1 MDQQILKDLV
11 TTSVANDYDYD
22 KVLAAFPELE
32 GVDTSVIK
40 DYVTT
45 AVNNKFNYEKVN
57 KAFPE
62 LFPEYAPKKAE
73 TQTDAAVPEDGTAST
88 SEDGSSASNVD
99 EETQA
104 MLDQQAEF
112 EKQNPHLAKI
122 QELNKARA
130 ENNEPIID
138 PEGYQYD
145 HKLGW
150 TTPGVDG
157 KPQQADDDM
166 SKILEEKRIKDN
178 EWAKKEMPTVTQELI
193 GTDDNGWFFG
203 FGESG
208 LDRFVTDYSE
218 YGFSFSSPS
227 STSDSITVTALNG
240 ASMTFDVDGWSNKK
254 DKRVASEVDEFM
266 KKHAT
271 RGGNTAAEGNAETTR
286 VTNAQKSQNKQK
298 SAQETKEYTDLK
310 KQVEIL
316 ESQEYIVSEEDKEEA
331 YKKAEAE
338 YRQSLS
344 GYRADIID
352 KKMQDPLAKSIIQK
366 MANEALAEKSPEAL
380 RKKLDELERGQVGSA
395 SSSARINKAKKLY
408 AEAMGFKGED
418 LNKFLNANHSL
429 DFINKDFQKGTAPNG
444 EIVNLKDIYNNIGS
458 DDEEVN
464 EVANSILTAQKNLQ
478 TQNKN
483 ISQNIE
489 DLGGGWFRKPETQ
502 KLFKDQTTNHLATL
516 SKEEQE
522 VVSRID
528 RLNEAFSTSIEDAEA
543 LKGKID
549 PAPIRKK
556 IEEIQSKEYKTEE
569 EVEAANAEIQKL
581 KDEYQSNVDKYNT
594 YISDNK
600 NISEAMSSAY
610 RQMQEINLD
619 QGQLDMYSTLIE
631 KNHQLGTQAGNAAF
645 MGAVDMIKGLNQV
658 AYMVN
663 PFGEISDWAIE
674 EGIITDPYIKTFI
687 NAGKL
692 ITSPDSIDWDNDPV
706 TPTARE
712 QGKKVLSE
720 WQTNFRQKVQDPV
733 AFGDIQNSSDAGEW
747 FVTMLGGQLP
757 QLTAMALTGGTAGLV
772 MMGGSAA
779 GQKFDQL
786 EQERSLY
793 KDTDGAEGTDYGFW
807 NMWTNSIL
815 SGTAEGLSER
825 VTFGQIKYV
834 KGALRGTVATAR
846 EAGIEGA
853 SRYLRQNVFN
863 KRSLLATGKDFIEEG
878 GSESLATISGNLF
891 DMASGKEG
899 VTIYD
904 DVAES
909 FVSGVAIS
917 GSIKSPVLFKHM
929 MAPFKSVSAS
939 DAMAANNQRLQ
950 EIKRQLHE
958 GKNSLSKEEVA
969 DLQSEVGDILHKNKE
984 LIEIDA
990 NRVDM
995 LSDSEK
1001 SQLLK
1006 LNKNNSKLQAEYNRI
1021 VNDKTTPDDVK
1032 QRDLDRLNE
1041 RYKKNEKSRQEIIN
1055 KYPPSD
1061 VKKHQKQQQLLID
1074 KTNAQLKKLGSPLN
1088 ISVKE
1093 VSNKEMQENL
1103 SQDEFGQG
1111 MQSVEEFSMFQDG
1124 LKEAANDIIND
1135 PNSSPKDVAEAKE
1148 VLQQANEGQRQGE
1161 AALEML
1167 NNTKV
1172 YGGMIPTFTG
1182 EGKDRKLTGF
1192 QIELNPEAIGENGK
1206 FNTQAHEFVHAVL
1219 YNTMKNDPGIR
1230 TALGDRVIDMLSGD
1244 GIKFKP
1250 GKDALFNKRIAGYK
1264 ADRRGEEI
1272 ITIASEM
1279 LADGDIEFNDSKLQ
1293 QFKDFFRQFAQNYLG
1308 RDIQLDTS
1316 QDVRNFMKDMHT
1328 SIKNNKPNAAIT
1340 RMMAK
1345 GAGGLIVEQAKT
1357 PQQQEEARAERAYSK
1372 SLDANIK
1379 SDPDLKQTFDKFVQN
1394 EDGSPKHVSQDA
1406 FAATPDYTDAYF
1418 AIVEGRALDALVQ
1431 NDMTKRGLP
1440 PEALREFTRKVKE
1453 ELGRRFLTNFNLDKN
1468 NSLFGWLTGV
1478 SGGAGMSIIYRAK
1491 GDVINQYKA
1500 EQQADTTSLDREV
1513 GDSGSTVSD
1522 LMQGERDSLLEQ
1534 LDEQDL
1540 SIGRKEAVREVVNEL
1555 KAREVFEFNETTNN
1569 AIDKALDDADV
1580 SIENL
1585 TYKGVKQFLNSA
1597 KKITRVDKKTG
1608 ELVLDKKGN
1617 PKLFNPTKES
1627 DVTPTG
1633 PLYGV
1638 LDAVA
1643 KHFGVDAKRIL
1654 ANQDLNAKQRKQ
1666 AQLEIFDRA
1675 IDANGNLNQGL
1686 IGILAE
1692 GQTRSGEATGAANTK
1707 LGDLYA
1713 EGARLKVAEG
1723 ASKKLGQK
1731 KAQDKRTDIA
1741 KEEFL
1746 ALFNMNSD
1754 GSDRGGTSGDGAIR
1768 AFIVQ
1773 MAQLEANQQ
1782 LRIKSLSEGTF
1793 SDAARARL
1801 GDGKGLMAFNK
1812 DSAEGRNDR
1821 IEQVFAM
1828 LPTTDMSDASIDNVF
1843 NNVYSESTLPSRT
1856 INSIKNEVKSLVK
1869 DFNTVNE
1876 SLKDLGNFAEF
1887 TGKDVKD
1894 FFIDAFFNNN
1904 FNKGIKKNLMDIM
1917 PKDENGKPVN
1927 PGNRAKE
1934 TEGINKQRSHLVNTT
1949 AKLAEETSPEEA
1961 ATRVISQL
1969 MPMYAGASKIG
1980 DGSKT
1985 VTKAGGE
1992 IIDTPNW
1999 EGENGGKWKRYKK
2012 GDKLPKGKNIGDF
2025 KLDKKG
2031 KKIARENRQQ
2041 VTTGK
2046 ADFLALVNQGLLPG
2060 FEVTSPKQGTYMLNK
2075 PDGSSVRLVVEM
2087 PAESTKGFFTS
2098 LKSKSLADIF
2108 RTRKQK
2114 SLEARQEVKRLLDD
2128 AWARVQSDDS
2138 FDAAD
2143 FGLLVMSL
2151 GSSMDAPLRRA
2162 AYLSRIPK
2170 NFQKLSS
2177 KLGLDQLGKEFQY
2190 EHAIPKEEVAGKI
2203 IQSYMQNNA
2212 LDMAVFDGYTVD
2224 IIPKIMDKAIDNTG
2238 HKFTTRPDGQERV
2251 LNEDTAIWLAKNATD
2266 QQIADLAPLMSIDP
2280 DAPLEV
2286 GQNFI
2291 DVVKALRPEN
2301 TPSFNDMQRLGEGVR
2316 SGMWSKETT
2325 SRGMSAFDF
2334 DETLIM
2340 HGDNFIIATDP
2351 ATGNE
2356 IKISSGDWPLKGPEL
2371 MQQGY
2376 DFNFDDF
2383 INVRGGVEGPL
2394 FQKFKNRIAKYGPE
2408 NNYILTARP
2417 MESAVAI
2424 HGWLKSKGVNIPLE
2438 NITGLGNSTGAAKA
2452 QWMLDKF
2459 AEGYNDM
2466 YFVDDA
2472 LPNVEAVA
2480 NVIDQLDI
2488 KGKSVQA
2495 KMKFS
2500 KDNPNPI
2507 DDMLE
2512 RNKGVPVD
2520 ETFNRVKARNKGK
2533 QNRKRQL
2540 FIPPSADDFEGLMY
2554 YNYGKGKQGDADAK
2568 FFKEKFYDPF
2578 NRADRQLDMYKQKLR
2593 EDAMKVSK
2601 ALPDVSKNLTKEF
2614 ENTGYTNEQ
2623 AMRIY
2628 LYDKNGHSVPGISEA
2643 EQKRIAGQVAKNR
2656 DMVLFAGAIEAAVG
2670 VDGYLKPEIGWNG
2683 SSFNG
2688 DISDAAKIK
2697 RAEYIAEWQENVDN
2711 YFTEEML
2718 NKLEAVHGSAY
2729 RSALEDTLARMKS
2742 GTNRPT
2748 IRNKTVNAFLDW
2760 LNGSVGAI
2768 MFFNARSAVLQT
2780 LSTVNFINFEDNNI
2794 FAAAKAFGNQKQYWK
2809 DFSMLFNS
2817 PMLKQRRGGL
2827 QSDLNASELQRLAE
2841 KGGVRAVVG
2850 RLLELGF
2857 APTQIADS
2865 FAISAGGS
2873 TFYRNRVNKYVKEG
2887 MNQKQAEEQA
2897 FVDFQEIAEATQQ
2910 SSRPDKISQE
2920 QASVL
2925 GRLILAF
2932 QNTPMQYNRLIKKA
2946 ALDLINGRGNTKA
2959 NISRILYYGAAQNII
2974 FASLQS
2980 ALFAVAWNDDEDEE
2994 FLDTKTERIANGTLD
3009 SLLRGSGIYGAVL
3022 STVKNTIMKYMS
3034 EREKGMQADN
3044 GRVLVEALNVSP
3056 PLGSKVRKL
3065 YSAMTT
3071 DKWNKGVYSKIPLT
3085 NVDNPIWDVTGNLV
3099 EASFN
3104 VPLARIQ
3111 RKLSNLKAAMDNDN
3125 ANWQRLAL
3133 FAGWDKWGLGI
3144 DRPEEIEEARQE
3156 VKQESRDQKKK
3167 ERKAREAEVKQ
3178 EQEEKYLEDQKNE
3191 KEEDKKPR
3199 CAAATKSGSRC
3210 KGTPVDGTYCTIH
3223 TKVEKRSDGKEVQC
3237 KKVKSDG
3244 KRCKM
3249 QTSSKSG
3256 LCYYH
3261 D

>member
-1 MDQQILKDLV
+1 MDQQVLKDLV

-32 GVDTSVIK
+32 GVDTDVIK

-45 AVNNKFNYEKVN
+45 AVNNKFDYEKVN

-62 LFPEYAPKKAE
+62 FFPEYAPKKAK
-73 TQTDAAVPEDGTAST
+73 TQTDAAVTEDGTAST
-88 SEDGSSASNVD
+88 SEDGSSASNVSEQTKADIEAGEKFD
-99 EETQA
+99 EEN
-104 MLDQQAEF
+104 F
-112 EKQNPHLAKI
+112 HLVKI
-122 QELNKARA
+122 QELNKARVK
-130 ENNEPIID
+130 NNEPIIN
-138 PEGYQYD
+138 PEDYQYD

-150 TTPGVDG
+150 TIPGEDG
-157 KPQQADDDM
+157 KPEKVNDEM

-178 EWAKKEMPTVTQELI
+178 EWARNEMPTVTEDLI
-193 GTDDNGWFFG
+193 GTDDGGWFFG
-203 FGESG
+203 FGESS
-208 LDRFVTDYSE
+208 LDRFVADYSE
-218 YGFSFSSPS
+218 YGFSFSNPS
-227 STSDSITVTALNG
+227 STTDSITVTALNG
-240 ASMTFDVDGWSNKK
+240 ASLTFDVDSWVGSK
-254 DKRVASEVDEFM
+254 DRRIAKVVDDFM
-266 KKHAT
+266 KRHAT
-271 RGGNTAAEGNAETTR
+271 RGGNTAAEGNATTTR
-286 VTNAQKSQNKQK
+286 VTNDQKAENKQNAKTELQQNKV
-298 SAQETKEYTDLK
+298 LK
-310 KQVEIL
+310 VQVENITSEEEAL
-316 ESQEYIVSEEDKEEA
+316 EREIQSEAYEKYRAAQLQARGNYQVDFNKYTNEYIDG
-331 YKKAEAE
+331 E
-338 YRQSLS
+338 YRRRGLDPSTRPSVLKEKLKTQENGLI
-344 GYRADIID
+344 GFADTN
-352 KKMQDPLAKSIIQK
+352 AKIRIAK
-366 MANEALAEKSPEAL
+366 
-380 RKKLDELERGQVGSA
+380 ER
-395 SSSARINKAKKLY
+395 Y

-418 LNKFLNANHSL
+418 LNKFLAADHNL
-429 DFINKDFQKGTAPNG
+429 DFINMDVQKGTAPNG
-444 EIVNLKDIYNNIGS
+444 EVVNLKDIYNSIGD

-464 EVANSILTAQKNLQ
+464 ELANSILTTQKNQQ
-478 TQNKN
+478 TLKKN

-489 DLGGGWFRKPETQ
+489 DLDGGWFREAKTQ
-502 KLFKDQTTNHLATL
+502 ELFEDQTENHLATL
-516 SKEEQE
+516 SKQEQE
-522 VVSRID
+522 VISRID
-528 RLNEAFSTSIEDAEA
+528 RLNEAFSNSIKDTEA
-543 LKGKID
+543 LKSKID

-556 IEEIQSKEYKTEE
+556 IEEIQSKEYKTQE
-569 EVEAANAEIQKL
+569 EVDAANAEIQRL
-581 KDEYQSNVDKYNT
+581 KDEYQSNVEAYNT
-594 YISDNK
+594 YVSDNK
-600 NISEAMSSAY
+600 NISAAIDSAY
-610 RQMQEINLD
+610 RQMQEISLD

-631 KNHQLGTQAGNAAF
+631 KNHQLGTQAGNALA
-645 MGAVDMIKGLNQV
+645 MGAVDLVKGLEQV

-674 EGIITDPYIKTFI
+674 EGLITNPYIKDFI
-687 NAGKL
+687 NIGKL
-692 ITSPDSIDWDNDPV
+692 TTGAAHSIDWDNDPA
-706 TPTARE
+706 TPTMRDE
-712 QGKKVLSE
+712 GKKALAE

-733 AFGDIQNSSDAGEW
+733 AFGDIQNASDAGEW
-747 FVTMLGGQLP
+747 FMTMLGGQLP
-757 QLTAMALTGGTAGLV
+757 QLAAMAVTGGTAGLV
-772 MMGGSAA
+772 LMGGSAA
-779 GQKFDQL
+779 GNKFDQL
-786 EQERSLY
+786 EQERNLY
-793 KDTDGAEGTDYGFW
+793 RETGGEQGTDYGFW
-807 NMWTNSIL
+807 NMYTNSML
-815 SGTAEGLSER
+815 SGAAEGLSER
-825 VTFGQIKYV
+825 VTLGQIKYV
-834 KGALRGTVATAR
+834 KGALRGTIATAR

-863 KRSLLATGKDFIEEG
+863 RRALLATGKDFIEEG
-878 GSESLATISGNLF
+878 GSESIATMSGNLL

-899 VTIYD
+899 VTIFD
-904 DVAES
+904 DVPES

-929 MAPFKSVSAS
+929 IAPFKSVSAS

-950 EIKRQLHE
+950 EINRQLHE
-958 GKNSLSKEEVA
+958 GKNTMSQEEIA
-969 DLQSEVGDILHKNKE
+969 DLQAEVGDILHKNKE
-984 LIEIDA
+984 LIEIDV

-1021 VNDKTTPDDVK
+1021 INDKSIPDDVK
-1032 QRDLDRLNE
+1032 QRDIDRLNE
-1041 RYKKNEKSRQEIIN
+1041 RYKKNEKAKQEIID

-1061 VKKHQKQQQLLID
+1061 VKKHQQQQQLLID
-1074 KTNAQLKKLGSPLN
+1074 KTNAQLKKFGSPLQ

-1093 VSNKEMQENL
+1093 RTDSEMRDIVSK
-1103 SQDEFGQG
+1103 DEFGRSV
-1111 MQSVEEFSMFQDG
+1111 QSVEEFSMFQDG
-1124 LKEAANDIIND
+1124 LKEAANDVIND
-1135 PNSSPKDVAEAKE
+1135 PNSTPEDIAEAKE
-1148 VLQQANEGQRQGE
+1148 ILKQAEESSDQSADALQ
-1161 AALEML
+1161 ML
-1167 NNTKV
+1167 KNTKT

-1182 EGKDRKLTGF
+1182 EGKDMKLTGF
-1192 QIELNPEAIGENGK
+1192 QIDLNREAIDENGK
-1206 FNTQAHEFVHAVL
+1206 FSTRAHEFVHAVL
-1219 YNTMKNDPGIR
+1219 YNTMKNDPGVR
-1230 TALGDRVIDMLSGD
+1230 NALGDRVIDILSGD
-1244 GIKFKP
+1244 GVRFKP
-1250 GKDALFNKRIAGYK
+1250 GKDALFNKRISGYK
-1264 ADRRGEEI
+1264 ADMRGEEI
-1272 ITIASEM
+1272 LTIASEM
-1279 LADGDIEFNDSKLQ
+1279 LADGDIEFNDSTLQKL
-1293 QFKDFFRQFAQNYLG
+1293 KDFFRQFAQNYLG
-1308 RDIQLDTS
+1308 RDIKFDTD
-1316 QDVRNFMKDMHT
+1316 QDVRNFLKDMHT
-1328 SIKNNKPNAAIT
+1328 SIKKNKPNAAIT

-1345 GAGGLIVEQAKT
+1345 GAGGLIVEQART
-1357 PQQQEEARAERAYSK
+1357 PQQQEEVRAERAYSK

-1379 SDPDLKQTFDKFVQN
+1379 GDPDLKRTFDKFVQN
-1394 EDGSPKHVSQDA
+1394 EDGTPKHESQDA

-1418 AIVEGRALDALVQ
+1418 AIVEGRALDALIQ

-1491 GDVINQYKA
+1491 GDIMNQYKA
-1500 EQQADTTSLDREV
+1500 EQQADTTSLDKQV
-1513 GDSGSTVSD
+1513 GDSGTVVSD
-1522 LMQGERDSLLEQ
+1522 LMQAERDATLEK
-1534 LDEQDL
+1534 LEEQDL
-1540 SIGRKEAVREVVNEL
+1540 SIGRKKAAEEVVNEL
-1555 KAREVFEFNETTNN
+1555 KAREVFEFSEETNN

-1608 ELVLDKKGN
+1608 EVILDKKGK
-1617 PKLFNPTKES
+1617 PKLFNPTKEA

-1643 KHFGVDAKRIL
+1643 KHFGVSAKRIL
-1654 ANQDLNAKQRKQ
+1654 ANQDLDAKQRRQ

-1675 IDANGNLNQGL
+1675 IDENGNLDQGL

-1707 LGDLYA
+1707 LGDLYK
-1713 EGARLKVAEG
+1713 EGARLRVAEG
-1723 ASKKLGQK
+1723 ADKKLGQK
-1731 KAQDKRTDIA
+1731 KAQDKRTDIS

-1746 ALFNMNSD
+1746 ALFNMNPD
-1754 GSDRGGTSGDGAIR
+1754 GSDKGGKSGDGAIR

-1782 LRIKSLSEGTF
+1782 LRLKSLSEGTF
-1793 SDAARARL
+1793 SDAARAKL
-1801 GDGKGLMAFNK
+1801 GDGKGLMAFSK
-1812 DSAEGRNDR
+1812 DTAEGRNDR

-1843 NNVYSESTLPSRT
+1843 DNVYAESTLPSRT

-1869 DFNTVNE
+1869 DFNKVNE
-1876 SLKDLGNFAEF
+1876 SLKDLGGFVAF

-1904 FNKGIKKNLMDIM
+1904 FNKGIKKNLMEIM

-1934 TEGINKQRSHLVNTT
+1934 KEGINKQRSHLVNTT
-1949 AKLAEETSPEEA
+1949 AKLAKETSPEEA

-1980 DGSKT
+1980 DGSNT
-1985 VTKAGGE
+1985 VTEPGGE
-1992 IIDTPNW
+1992 VIDTPNW

-2031 KKIARENRQQ
+2031 NKIARENRQQ

-2046 ADFLALVNQGLLPG
+2046 ADFLALLNQGLPPG
-2060 FEVTSPKQGTYMLNK
+2060 FEVTSPKQGTYILNK
-2075 PDGSSVRLVVEM
+2075 PDGSSVRLAVEM

-2108 RTRKQK
+2108 KTRKQK

-2128 AWARVQSDDS
+2128 AWAKVQDPNDS

-2170 NFQKLSS
+2170 NFQKLAA

-2203 IQSYMQNNA
+2203 IQSYMQNNT
-2212 LDMAVFDGYTVD
+2212 LDMSVFDGYTVD

-2266 QQIADLAPLMSIDP
+2266 QQIADLAPLISIDP

-2301 TPSFNDMQRLGEGVR
+2301 TPSFNDVQRLGDGIR
-2316 SGMWSKETT
+2316 SGRWSKETT

-2334 DETLIM
+2334 DETLIID
-2340 HGDNFIIATDP
+2340 GDNFIIATDP

-2371 MQQGY
+2371 MEQGY
-2376 DFNFDDF
+2376 EFDFSDF

-2394 FQKFKNRIAKYGPE
+2394 FQKFKNRIAKYGPQ

-2417 MESAVAI
+2417 AEAAVAI
-2424 HGWLKSKGVNIPLE
+2424 HGWLKSKGINIPLE

-2459 AEGYNDM
+2459 QEGYNDM

-2500 KDNPNPI
+2500 QDNPSPI
-2507 DDMLE
+2507 DEMLE
-2512 RNKGVPVD
+2512 RNKGVPAD
-2520 ETFNRVKARNKGK
+2520 ETFNKVKARNKGK
-2533 QNRKRQL
+2533 RNRLKQL

-2554 YNYGKGKQGDADAK
+2554 YNYGKGKQGDADAQ
-2568 FFKEKFYDPF
+2568 FFKKMFYDPF
-2578 NRADRQLDMYKQKLR
+2578 NRADRQLDIYKQKLR
-2593 EDAMKVSK
+2593 EDVKKVSK
-2601 ALPDVSKNLTKEF
+2601 ALPNVSKNLTKEF

-2643 EQKRIAGQVAKNR
+2643 EQKRIAGQVAMNK
-2656 DMVLFAGAIEAAVG
+2656 DMVLFAGAIEGAMG
-2670 VDGYLKPEIGWNG
+2670 IDGYLKPEVGWNA

-2688 DISDAAKIK
+2688 DMADAAKIK
-2697 RAEYIAEWQENVDN
+2697 RTEYLEEWQANVDE
-2711 YFTEEML
+2711 YFTEDML

-2768 MFFNARSAVLQT
+2768 MFVNVRSSVLQT
-2780 LSTVNFINFEDNNI
+2780 LSTVNFINFEDNNV
-2794 FAAAKAFGNQKQYWK
+2794 FAAARAFANQKQYWK
-2809 DFSMLFNS
+2809 DFSMLFSS

-2841 KGGVRAVVG
+2841 KGGARAVIG

-2865 FAISAGGS
+2865 FAISAGGA

-2887 MNQKQAEEQA
+2887 GKVQEELVYNASPKSFDKLGERTGLIYLATNKREAKAYADMNRGNVKNIYIDKNKVASEKDLISTMKELGINTTEGLIYELIDPRFDDSYIGKDAMNKVINALAEKGFKAARYEDGAQVVSGKVESIVVFDKSVVSDKKGTIKSGMSKQQAEDQA
-2897 FVDFQEIAEATQQ
+2897 FIDFQEIAEATQQ

-2946 ALDLINGRGNTKA
+2946 ALDLINGRGDWRS
-2959 NISRILYYGAAQNII
+2959 NISRIIYYGVAQNII
-2974 FASLQS
+2974 FAGMQN
-2980 ALFAVAWNDDEDEE
+2980 ALFAIAFDDEEDEE
-2994 FLDTKTERIANGTLD
+2994 FLDKKLDRIANGTLD

-3022 STVKNTIMKYMS
+3022 STVKN
-3034 EREKGMQADN
+3034 N
-3044 GRVLVEALNVSP
+3044 CL
-3056 PLGSKVRKL
+3056 
-3065 YSAMTT
+3065 
-3071 DKWNKGVYSKIPLT
+3071 
-3085 NVDNPIWDVTGNLV
+3085 
-3099 EASFN
+3099 
-3104 VPLARIQ
+3104 
-3111 RKLSNLKAAMDNDN
+3111 
-3125 ANWQRLAL
+3125 
-3133 FAGWDKWGLGI
+3133 
-3144 DRPEEIEEARQE
+3144 EIY
-3156 VKQESRDQKKK
+3156 D
-3167 ERKAREAEVKQ
+3167 
-3178 EQEEKYLEDQKNE
+3178 
-3191 KEEDKKPR
+3191 
-3199 CAAATKSGSRC
+3199 
-3210 KGTPVDGTYCTIH
+3210 
-3223 TKVEKRSDGKEVQC
+3223 
-3237 KKVKSDG
+3237 
-3244 KRCKM
+3244 
-3249 QTSSKSG
+3249 
-3256 LCYYH
+3256 
-3261 D
+3261 